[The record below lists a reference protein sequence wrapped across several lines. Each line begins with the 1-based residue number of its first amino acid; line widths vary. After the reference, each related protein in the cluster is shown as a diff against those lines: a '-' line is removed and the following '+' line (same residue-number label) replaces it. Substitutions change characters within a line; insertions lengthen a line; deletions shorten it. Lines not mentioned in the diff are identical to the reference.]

1 VNFLALGGPGSLQA
15 NRDAVFERIRD
26 PDATQIAPSQM
37 PSAYGDYYGRANN
50 RGGETDPSYLHSVS
64 KLQYALLRAWQKGD
78 FDEDWGPLPVEPPII
93 TPEALD
99 RATLENG
106 SGGAFFPGMEA
117 SWLLEKKVV
126 WDKPFRL
133 ARGRK
138 VGTVPVPG
146 ETTRDVVVEAGLFS
160 QQMALPWQADF
171 LDCNG
176 PTDPKDFIDDPSV
189 VGGKRRVGWWPM
201 TRPDEVFPLDRPKD
215 RLPWARVR
223 NSGVPAGYREIQ
235 SHNEMVNVWS
245 TLGFV
250 VETMTADT
258 PKDLYE
264 TEFDTAPAAV
274 LVAAVARRPA
284 ARKRT
289 RKTKKSKS
297 RVRSA

>member
-1 VNFLALGGPGSLQA
+1 
-15 NRDAVFERIRD
+15 
-26 PDATQIAPSQM
+26 
-37 PSAYGDYYGRANN
+37 
-50 RGGETDPSYLHSVS
+50 
-64 KLQYALLRAWQKGD
+64 
-78 FDEDWGPLPVEPPII
+78 
-93 TPEALD
+93 
-99 RATLENG
+99 
-106 SGGAFFPGMEA
+106 
-117 SWLLEKKVV
+117 
-126 WDKPFRL
+126 
-133 ARGRK
+133 
-138 VGTVPVPG
+138 
-146 ETTRDVVVEAGLFS
+146 VVVEAGLFS